1 MEAAFV
7 GGLFHFSRSLSV
19 GEHGF
24 ASSARS
30 FAKPAMVAGRA
41 QFRSLKR
48 MMSDLPTTPKEK
60 ARIIA
65 GAISSLVIIG
75 WMVALAISILA
86 AR

>member
-1 MEAAFV
+1 
-7 GGLFHFSRSLSV
+7 
-19 GEHGF
+19 
-24 ASSARS
+24 
-30 FAKPAMVAGRA
+30 
-41 QFRSLKR
+41 
-48 MMSDLPTTPKEK
+48 MMSDLPTTRKEK